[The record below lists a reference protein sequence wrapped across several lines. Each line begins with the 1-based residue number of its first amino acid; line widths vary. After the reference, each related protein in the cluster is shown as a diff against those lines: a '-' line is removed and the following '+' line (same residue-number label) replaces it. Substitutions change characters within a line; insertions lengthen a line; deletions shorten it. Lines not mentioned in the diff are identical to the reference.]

1 MLWRKDCS
9 VGFRIITGRCNDDD
23 DVNDVNTVNDVNDYD
38 ADDDNN
44 YDDGNNVNDDNNYD
58 GDDDDNNND
67 NVLSGHE
74 ATFSRLRGL
83 GALACYGVVTEV

>member
-9 VGFRIITGRCNDDD
+9 VGFKIITGRNND
-23 DVNDVNTVNDVNDYD
+23 VNDVNDYD
-38 ADDDNN
+38 DDDDNS
-44 YDDGNNVNDDNNYD
+44 YDDDNNVNDDNNYD
-58 GDDDDNNND
+58 DHDNVNDDD

>member
-9 VGFRIITGRCNDDD
+9 VGFKIITGRCNDDD
-23 DVNDVNTVNDVNDYD
+23 VNDYD
-38 ADDDNN
+38 DDDDND
-44 YDDGNNVNDDNNYD
+44 YDDGNNVNNDNNYD
-58 GDDDDNNND
+58 DDDNVNDDD

-83 GALACYGVVTEV
+83 GACSETSCWLWCGD